1 MIIEEAA
8 NYYYK
13 DGMEEK
19 FAKKVFEPRSL
30 QDFKNLY
37 RYNMDISTKTNSAF
51 VLFEKGK
58 RNKVI
63 SVALSYIVDQEAHI
77 DPIPYNL

>member
-37 RYNMDISTKTNSAF
+37 RYNNF
-51 VLFEKGK
+51 YQLY
-58 RNKVI
+58 VI
-63 SVALSYIVDQEAHI
+63 WEII
-77 DPIPYNL
+77 K